1 MKNMRVHRLCRNV
14 RSSES
19 TQSLPSRNGRRAKL
33 NAVCRISTIPCIA
46 TFFSL
51 VFLFPTLSLADN
63 VTEGWLKPYVNGRGL
78 AFEYSSDS
86 IHWQILGHGRT
97 FVDSDFGTWG
107 AEKKMSDPC
116 LFQNDDGLWTLMWIP
131 NKRYNQYAICT
142 SLDLIHWKPQDYP
155 TLTPAIERTMQE
167 YRSTAIRVPW
177 SLIEQLRLRCEYL
190 DARDK
195 RHSESLL
202 QDERLFPDLQPFGIQ
217 LTFDTNDAKAIS
229 DELIGVFFEDISYGA
244 DGGLYAELIQNRD
257 FEYTTGENRSR
268 RDWGPLTAWEIHG
281 EDASALSVTIGTED
295 PIHPNNPHY
304 AILNKTSSAS
314 ALFANTGYDGISI
327 REGEMYD
334 LSLFTRKAPNQ
345 RGTVR
350 LKISLL
356 GSNGNTL
363 GTTTLKVS
371 HTAWKKQK
379 AVIRGADTD
388 PAASLVIEPMEQG
401 SIHLDMVSLFPRN
414 TFKGR
419 KNGLRAD
426 LAQAIADIHPKF
438 VRFPGGCVAH
448 GDGLHN
454 MYLWKN
460 TIGPLEARKPMR
472 NIWNY
477 HQTLGLGY
485 YEFFQFCEDIGAEPL
500 PVIPAG
506 VPCQNSS
513 DGGPGQQGG
522 VPMEDME
529 AFTQDIL
536 DLIEWAN
543 GDARTTYWGR
553 IRAQSG
559 HPKPFNLKHI
569 GIGNEDLISNVF
581 TERFTYIYNKV
592 HERYPIIEICGTVGP
607 FYEGSD
613 YEWGWKLATELGVPM
628 VDEHYYVSPGWMI
641 HNQDY
646 YDHYDRSRPH
656 VYLGE
661 YAAHARGRR
670 NCMESALC
678 EALYLTNVERN
689 ADVVRMTSYAPLLSR
704 EGHSNWDPDMI
715 YFNGTGVRLTPGYYV
730 QKLFGT
736 NSGDHYFS
744 GTLTSENNREDVR
757 RRISYSCVTDSHTG
771 DIIVKI
777 ASLLPVAVSADVDF
791 TPFGN
796 IYSHATV
803 TTLSGA
809 PADTKAEPIAS
820 YVMTSDHHARLTLP
834 AYSFTVIRTKGT
846 RTPY

>member
-1 MKNMRVHRLCRNV
+1 MNR
-14 RSSES
+14 
-19 TQSLPSRNGRRAKL
+19 P
-33 NAVCRISTIPCIA
+33 
-46 TFFSL
+46 TFL
-51 VFLFPTLSLADN
+51 ILFLFLSPILCMADN
-63 VTEGWLKPYVNGRGL
+63 VAEGWLKPYVNGRGL

-86 IHWQILGHGRT
+86 IHWQMLGNGRT

-107 AEKKMSDPC
+107 AEKKMADPT
-116 LFQNDDGLWTLMWIP
+116 LFQDDNGLWTLMWIP

-142 SLDLIHWKPQDYP
+142 SPDLIHWKPQDYP
-155 TLTPAIERTMQE
+155 TLTPAVEQE
-167 YRSTAIRVPW
+167 MHSRRCATIRVPW
-177 SLIEQLRLRCEYL
+177 SLIDQLRQRCDIL

-195 RHSESLL
+195 RYAESLL
-202 QDERLFPDLQPFGIQ
+202 QDDRLFADLQSFDIQ
-217 LTFDTNDAKAIS
+217 LTFDINDTKAIS

-244 DGGLYAELIQNRD
+244 DGGLYAELVQNRD
-257 FEYTTGENRSR
+257 FEYAPGENRHR
-268 RDWGPLTAWEIHG
+268 RDWGPLTAWETQG
-281 EDASALSVTIGTED
+281 GSVSIATDD

-304 AILNKTSSAS
+304 AVLTPNDGMPA
-314 ALFANTGYDGISI
+314 ALVNTGYDGISV
-327 REGEMYD
+327 REGEQYD
-334 LSLFTRKAPNQ
+334 LSLFTRKSPQQAKT
-345 RGTVR
+345 GAVR
-350 LKISLL
+350 LKVSLQ
-356 GSNGNTL
+356 GANSSIL
-363 GTTTLKVS
+363 GTTTFKVG
-371 HTAWKKQK
+371 HTSWKKQT
-379 AVIRGADTD
+379 AVIRSKGTD
-388 PAASLVIEPMEQG
+388 PAARLVIESDG
-401 SIHLDMVSLFPRN
+401 GCIHLDMVSLFPRH
-414 TFKGR
+414 TFKER

-426 LAQAIADIHPKF
+426 LAQAIADIHPRF

-448 GDGLHN
+448 GDGIGN

-485 YEFFQFCEDIGAEPL
+485 YEYFQFCEDIGAEPL

-522 VPMEDME
+522 VPIDQME

-543 GDARTTYWGR
+543 GDAKTTYWGR
-553 IRAQSG
+553 VRAESG

-569 GIGNEDLISNVF
+569 GIGNEDLISDVF

-592 HERYPIIEICGTVGP
+592 HARYPEIEICGTVGP

-613 YEWGWKLATELGVPM
+613 YDWGWRLATDLGVPM

-646 YDHYDRSRPH
+646 YDHYDRSKPH

-661 YAAHARGRR
+661 YAAHARSRR
-670 NCMESALC
+670 NCIESALC

-715 YFNGTGVRLTPGYYV
+715 YFNGTGIRLTPGYHV
-730 QKLFGT
+730 QKMFGT
-736 NSGDHYFS
+736 NSGDRHIS
-744 GTLTSENNREDVR
+744 GTLGTQAGNAIPDAVR
-757 RRISYSCVTDSHTG
+757 RRISYSCVTDSQTG

-777 ASLLPVAVSADVDF
+777 ANLLPVTVTADIDF
-791 TPFGN
+791 TPFGKV
-796 IYSHATV
+796 YSHAVV

-809 PADTKAEPIAS
+809 PADTEAEPVTTGITAFD
-820 YVMTSDHHARLTLP
+820 MHAHPTLP

-846 RTPY
+846 IMNP